1 MTRFKIIG
9 IFTNFICTSTEFNG
23 DGYFE
28 GWGNEVCKEF
38 KMGTAYTD
46 IVKMVN
52 ESFGYNEQ
60 LTFDDVE
67 ESELDFYTLKDEH
80 KYYEVWFSD
89 YLYIKNFSKE
99 DITIR
104 DENGTNIIIHPNGW
118 VTLNFGEL
126 YEYHGGKDY
135 FALPNENVEIGLPE
149 RLDLYVDDL
158 KEQNIDVLYVSDSEV
173 MIQLFAY
180 LQDKYQK
187 VCKTFEWHLEGK
199 YFVRVTNIEWVYG
212 DDLKLDKRE
221 EKELTDEE
229 RILKNKM
236 VNAFNNM
243 LDLKVSAE
251 GAVPAIEYLFDMNFT
266 AQEIYA
272 LGFDLIDIEQVEEE
286 RGN

>member
-1 MTRFKIIG
+1 
-9 IFTNFICTSTEFNG
+9 
-23 DGYFE
+23 
-28 GWGNEVCKEF
+28 
-38 KMGTAYTD
+38 
-46 IVKMVN
+46 
-52 ESFGYNEQ
+52 
-60 LTFDDVE
+60 
-67 ESELDFYTLKDEH
+67 
-80 KYYEVWFSD
+80 
-89 YLYIKNFSKE
+89 
-99 DITIR
+99 
-104 DENGTNIIIHPNGW
+104 
-118 VTLNFGEL
+118 
-126 YEYHGGKDY
+126 
-135 FALPNENVEIGLPE
+135 
-149 RLDLYVDDL
+149 
-158 KEQNIDVLYVSDSEV
+158 